1 MLERVGKVR
10 IYLVIRVYVSIIVDN
25 VLIPRVFNMELTMI
39 DERN

>member
-10 IYLVIRVYVSIIVDN
+10 IYLVIRVYVSIIEDN
-25 VLIPRVFNMELTMI
+25 VFLPRVFNMELTMI